1 MSDDLDAALSA
12 VGPRLRTL
20 RRQRETTLADLS
32 AQTGVSVSTLSAPVS
47 LLQRGGSG
55 PAGGAR

>member
-20 RRQRETTLADLS
+20 RRQREVTLADLS
-32 AQTGVSVSTLSAPVS
+32 AQTGV
-47 LLQRGGSG
+47 
-55 PAGGAR
+55 